1 MEGLSDSF
9 AELGSMILT
18 LIGEP
23 CTPEFDGQFL
33 CLNQKFEAI
42 QEVVNDILKL
52 KNEEIADLHKR
63 VDKLEAEKIG
73 LEEEFSTTES
83 TRKYDELCAGLVS
96 KFG

>member
-23 CTPEFDGQFL
+23 STPEFDGQFL
-33 CLNQKFEAI
+33 CLNQTFAVI
-42 QEVVNDILKL
+42 QEVVNDILKSM
-52 KNEEIADLHKR
+52 NEEIADLHKQIG
-63 VDKLEAEKIG
+63 KLEAEKIG
-73 LEEEFSTTES
+73 LEKEFSTTES
-83 TRKYDELCAGLVS
+83 TRKYDELCAGLLS

>member
-23 CTPEFDGQFL
+23 STPEFDGQFL
-33 CLNQKFEAI
+33 CLTQTFAAI

-63 VDKLEAEKIG
+63 VDNLKAEKIG
-73 LEEEFSTTES
+73 LEEELSTTKS
-83 TRKYDELCAGLVS
+83 TRKYDELCAGLLS